1 MVRDAKPRVRGIRLG
16 EAVHEIDDAVRPVD
30 PERSRATGAP
40 GLQVEL
46 AELADVVGMKVRV
59 EDRADALAAN
69 ASQREGAPAP
79 GARVDDPETTAREH
93 GRTCFGAVG

>member
-40 GLQVEL
+40 RSAG
-46 AELADVVGMKVRV
+46 
-59 EDRADALAAN
+59 
-69 ASQREGAPAP
+69 
-79 GARVDDPETTAREH
+79 
-93 GRTCFGAVG
+93 